1 MATNFYFNNFP
12 KNHITPEQLL
22 VEDLVI
28 EAMQIYGMDVFYM
41 PRSSRDSVDQIYGED
56 TLKTYRKAYPI
67 EMYMENVTGMDGEQ
81 DFISKFGLEIRDE
94 LTMLV
99 SRRRFKYSTGAEN
112 LTRPREGDLVYVP
125 LVQNFFEI
133 TFVEH
138 ENDQAMF
145 HTLGRGRG
153 GNVYVYALKMKQFVF
168 SEEVI
173 ETGIEEID
181 EQIRDAYKK
190 TLIYVTGAQNR
201 YVQEEIVYQG
211 EDVANSTAQAV
222 VYSYTSNSP
231 DYFLEVTRV
240 RGTFAANVDIIGAT
254 SNTRYKMVS
263 KDDMTP
269 FDNINEDIADNNLFE
284 KESEGLIDFSE
295 FNPFSEVVSTYR
307 ISMDSSKV
315 TMDNLITNSTELEKV
330 RLFMD
335 NEDF

>member
-1 MATNFYFNNFP
+1 MATNLYFNNFP
-12 KNHITPEQLL
+12 AKQVTSEQLL
-22 VEDLVI
+22 IEDLVI
-28 EAMQIYGMDVFYM
+28 ESMQIHGMDVFYM
-41 PRSSRDSVDQIYGED
+41 PRMNTSQDDLLYGEN
-56 TLKTYRKAYPI
+56 TVKQYRKAYPL
-67 EMYMENVTGMDGEQ
+67 EMYLENVTGMEGEQ

-94 LTMLV
+94 MTFLV
-99 SRRRFKYSTGAEN
+99 SRRRFSATIPTQ
-112 LTRPREGDLVYVP
+112 LRPNEGDLIYVP
-125 LVQNFFEI
+125 LVANFFEI
-133 TFVEH
+133 SFVEH

-153 GNVYVYALKMKQFVF
+153 GNVYVYALKLKQFVF

-190 TLIYVTGAQNR
+190 TLIYVTGATDR
-201 YVQEEIVYQG
+201 YVQDEIVYQG
-211 EDVANSTAQAV
+211 EDVANSTAQAI
-222 VYSYTSNSP
+222 VYSYVSNAP
-231 DYFLEVTRV
+231 NYILEVTRV
-240 RGTFAANVDIIGAT
+240 RGTFMANVEIIGAT
-254 SNTRYKMVS
+254 SNTRYDMVS

-284 KESEGLIDFSE
+284 QESEGLIDFSE
-295 FNPFSEVVSTYR
+295 FNPFSEVVLTYR